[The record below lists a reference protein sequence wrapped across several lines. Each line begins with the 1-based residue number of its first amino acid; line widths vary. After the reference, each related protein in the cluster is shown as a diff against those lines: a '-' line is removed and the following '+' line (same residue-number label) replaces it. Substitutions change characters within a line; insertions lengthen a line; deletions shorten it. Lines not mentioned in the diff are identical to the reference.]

1 MDSII
6 NTGEDSRMKVTEK
19 LYMLRQKMREHGL
32 QAYIVPT
39 DDFHG
44 SEYVG
49 EHFKT
54 REYMSGFTGSAG
66 TLVVTESEARLWTDG
81 RYFLQ
86 AEAQLQGSTIALMKM
101 GEPGVEDI
109 PVYLAANLPEGARIG
124 FDGRTMTTAFAGKI
138 RAKTDELHMVLVP
151 DRDLCGEIWADRP
164 AISAGH
170 IWELKKEYTGQD
182 RRDKLRI
189 LREKMREKGA
199 DDLLVSALDE
209 IAWLLN
215 LRGSDIDYTP
225 VFLSYMLIRK
235 EDAVLFIQEGV
246 LSEDI
251 RRALS
256 RDNIQVA
263 GYDEVYAWTEKIPER
278 ETIWMDGSTANYR
291 LVLAAE
297 KKHALL
303 MEESPVLPMKG
314 TKNSTEIR
322 GMKEANVRDGV
333 AVTRLMRWLK
343 TRVGK
348 GEITELDVVHKLE
361 EYHRRMEGYLEESFA
376 PIIAYAEHGA
386 IIHYEPD
393 DKSNKRI
400 EPHGLCLTDTGAQ
413 YMCGTTDVSR
423 TIVMGEVTPEEKR
436 MFTLVLKGH
445 LRLSTARFKYGV
457 CGENLDYLAR
467 GPLWAEGLDY
477 NHGTGHG
484 VGSLLGVHEGTQR
497 ISWKIRQSA
506 PTVPF
511 EAGMVVTNE
520 PGVYLEGKFGIRHEN
535 MLLCCEDK
543 QTDYGRFLRFENLT
557 MVPFDRDGIALEL
570 LTEEERKTLNAY
582 HATVYEKLSPW
593 FTGEENEWLREAT
606 KPLVR
611 SEDSDE

>member
-1 MDSII
+1 M
-6 NTGEDSRMKVTEK
+6 EVTEK
-19 LYMLRQKMREHGL
+19 LYRLRQKMREHGL

-49 EHFKT
+49 EYFKT

-66 TLVVTESEARLWTDG
+66 TLVVTETEALLWTDG

-86 AEAQLQGSTIALMKM
+86 AESQLKGTTIRLMKI
-101 GEPGVEDI
+101 GEPFVADI
-109 PVYLAANLPEGARIG
+109 PEYLAETLLEGACIG
-124 FDGRTMTTAFAGKI
+124 FDGRTMTTAFAAGI
-138 RAKTDELHMVLVP
+138 RKKADKKKMLLITDL
-151 DRDLCGEIWADRP
+151 DLCGEIWRDRP
-164 AISAGH
+164 AISASRV
-170 IWELKKEYTGQD
+170 WKLKEEYTGQE
-182 RRDKLRI
+182 RREKLRV
-189 LREKMREKGA
+189 LRKKMCKRGA
-199 DDLLVSALDE
+199 DDLVVSALDE

-246 LSEDI
+246 LSEEI
-251 RRALS
+251 QSELF
-256 RDNIQVA
+256 RDNIRTA
-263 GYDEVYAWTEKIPER
+263 GYDDVYAWTEEIPEK
-278 ETIWMDGSTANYR
+278 ETIWMDDRSANYR
-291 LVLAAE
+291 LVLAAGKRHE
-297 KKHALL
+297 LIIG
-303 MEESPVLPMKG
+303 ESPLQAMKG
-314 TKNSTEIR
+314 IKNSTEIR
-322 GMKEANVRDGV
+322 GMKEVNVRDGV

-348 GEITELDVVHKLE
+348 EKITELDVAHKLE
-361 EYHRRMEGYLEESFA
+361 EYHRQMEGYLEESFA

-386 IIHYEPD
+386 IIHYEAD
-393 DKSNKRI
+393 EKTNKQI

-413 YMCGTTDVSR
+413 YMGGTTDVSR
-423 TIVMGEVTPEEKR
+423 TMVMGEITPEEKR
-436 MFTLVLKGH
+436 LFTLVLKGH

-457 CGENLDYLAR
+457 SGENLDCLAR

-484 VGSLLGVHEGTQR
+484 VGSLLGVHEGNQR
-497 ISWKIRQSA
+497 IHWKIRKSVS
-506 PTVPF
+506 TVPF

-543 QTDYGRFLRFENLT
+543 QTAYGRFLRFENLT

-570 LTEEERKTLNAY
+570 LTEEERETLNAY

-593 FTGEENEWLREAT
+593 LTEEENEWLREAT

-611 SEDSDE
+611 K